1 MRSTKKV
8 VILTYSYTGNTNY
21 AAQLLC
27 KSLSSQDALPT
38 EDDLDCERLS
48 HDFPVVKDSK
58 SVSEVSIPG
67 SPYRF
72 VIMDF
77 VPVVRYV
84 SFSKGQANTVFFFFP
99 FPLFFI
105 LFLFILLF
113 FFFYS
118 LFSIF
123 YLIFKYLFPIYYHLL
138 HYSLIFQVKRGM

>member
-1 MRSTKKV
+1 MTSSSMRSTKKV

-84 SFSKGQANTVFFFFP
+84 SFSKGQANTVFFLFSFPPFLHPLLIYSFILFF
-99 FPLFFI
+99 LFFI
-105 LFLFILLF
+105 FYFLFNF
-113 FFFYS
+113 
-118 LFSIF
+118 
-123 YLIFKYLFPIYYHLL
+123 
-138 HYSLIFQVKRGM
+138 